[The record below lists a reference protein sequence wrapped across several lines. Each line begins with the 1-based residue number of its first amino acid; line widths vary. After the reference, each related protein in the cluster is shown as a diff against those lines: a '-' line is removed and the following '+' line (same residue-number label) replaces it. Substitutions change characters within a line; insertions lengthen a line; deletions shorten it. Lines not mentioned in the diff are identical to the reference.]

1 MSFYQ
6 LDNAILWRTHVGPQP
21 TVPAACD
28 CEIKPLPK
36 SNGRIDKT
44 LTFEKRHMHNNG
56 VMVKVCPLVSSEMKV
71 FRKKGDSHSRKE
83 ITSIQVS
90 VCLIPFD
97 V

>member
-44 LTFEKRHMHNNG
+44 LTFEKRHA
-56 VMVKVCPLVSSEMKV
+56 
-71 FRKKGDSHSRKE
+71 
-83 ITSIQVS
+83 
-90 VCLIPFD
+90 
-97 V
+97 